1 ATIKSFK
8 ATGVD
13 LNIAGQ
19 TMNGDFSFEQT
30 GVGANQQITITA
42 EHVNISLGGTGT
54 SAPVRVVD
62 AGGTLQ
68 MKNGGV
74 AGVINGAVIL
84 SFPGVEFSPGFKVT
98 INTNTAEGTLPG
110 VPDPLPAGPYLKV
123 EAGTDAA
130 PATMTIAGQTLSGKF
145 AFEQYTVAGTGDRRP
160 RQHRRLPAATR
171 T

>member
-1 ATIKSFK
+1 
-8 ATGVD
+8 
-13 LNIAGQ
+13 
-19 TMNGDFSFEQT
+19 GDRHRRGR
-30 GVGANQQITITA
+30 GVGARFDFQIRTGGQRIGHARQRHFRRVRVDGHLEAGAELDAGEA
-42 EHVNISLGGTGT
+42 EHHRAIDHAG
-54 SAPVRVVD
+54 D
-62 AGGTLQ
+62 A
-68 MKNGGV
+68 
-74 AGVINGAVIL
+74 AVINGAVML
-84 SFPGVEFSPGFKVT
+84 SFPGVEFSTGFKVT
-98 INTNTAEGTLPG
+98 INTNTTEVTLPG